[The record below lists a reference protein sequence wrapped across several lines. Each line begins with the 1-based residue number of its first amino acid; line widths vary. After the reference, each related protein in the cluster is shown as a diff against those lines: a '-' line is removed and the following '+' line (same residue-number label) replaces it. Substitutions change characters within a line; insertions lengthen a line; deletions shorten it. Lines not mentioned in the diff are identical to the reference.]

1 MFPLA
6 TQDQTPYDSGTPPL
20 VLSSTSGMLR
30 VAAEKPRM
38 KLLKLTEQF
47 QKVID
52 LAAQLVD
59 TVEADALLLLLER
72 PADWDALRRITPD
85 IKVLLAADVPEE
97 LDGAAEAGFATIVL
111 NMPDSPVYEK
121 LTQALL
127 ESVADDILAPGA
139 ARGRRSTAASK
150 PARSTRS
157 ASSTSTSTWD
167 G

>member
-6 TQDQTPYDSGTPPL
+6 TQDQTPYDSGSTPL

-97 LDGAAEAGFATIVL
+97 LDGAAEAGFSTIVL

-127 ESVADDILAPGA
+127 ESVADDILAPG
-139 ARGRRSTAASK
+139 
-150 PARSTRS
+150 TRS
-157 ASSTSTSTWD
+157 RALQRL
-167 G
+167 